1 MKKEVLICAGMAAGL
16 LAMTGCQSADVW
28 LAKTLSGYASLE
40 ERLQSEDYYIR
51 TYAEIEQV
59 CLACSPET
67 QKSAEEQLAIV
78 EALATQVSIDLVA
91 KNAID
96 DCTIPEAMRVAA
108 IKRVVAREVFEA
120 IYQQPNT
127 TPAIRAAVISSSKCP
142 KELVHKAALELPANE
157 PATKIALERL
167 LKEWKESVEELFLA
181 RTDPEFRKLL
191 VQTAGEA
198 VQALCSWEVAP
209 YWQEVASDTMLVRLL
224 REVTEAG
231 NEDAKKLGITFEP
244 SVKPEEILAKLI
256 SMRSDWPLNL
266 LLQEK
271 VKINSDPWSPES
283 KEWRLKELAE
293 AHAKVKQCETALEQR
308 QEELNKTLVNQRES
322 VREKIQNAEYDLR
335 KAEKALA
342 SKQRDVWKAYDERSF
357 VAPAEMKKLCG
368 AALTKEMCLD
378 GFPKL
383 AKECRVFDIDWT
395 HYALLGPWS
404 QNVKTYLKCATFDE
418 LYAEIYDTYE
428 SDTLKRMELARHF
441 QDAKTRA
448 AAQTKALKKE
458 LSFFI
463 ANMQSKALG
472 TGMFSSKMYVDN
484 SNIEEVCPRLVA
496 AADVEVLIKE
506 LSGWTVTAKEKGWS
520 DTIDEGRRNEA
531 CLKVAQLIWKHASE
545 KIAKE
550 APQRLSEVA
559 TAFCITNTKPR
570 SYKRPYL
577 NTYLN
582 DITNPDDLR
591 RVVKEMPES
600 LVEVLAVVKEPALRQ
615 ELQAQYD
622 AQCKAAI
629 ELAEANGAAL
639 QELMSK
645 KSLTPRQSVDFR
657 NIYGRKLLIFRNAKI
672 RNRNVRVKEKGLLRI
687 GFDALG
693 KEAGL
698 FTDRLAFYADMY
710 GESRKKASKLENGQ
724 LCTVMVWV
732 SYRRPNYTPPKVDP
746 TMALLAMS
754 NPLFEMEAESIYNS
768 QNDLEESFSELY
780 PEVFQGWSCIVQEG
794 EDPVAALQQLIKDNE
809 CDGMTFRSWT
819 EQKSSPIKTFAE
831 KVGFAYDE

>member
-16 LAMTGCQSADVW
+16 LAMTGCQSAAEW
-28 LAKTLSGYASLE
+28 TAKTVSGYATLE
-40 ERLQSEDYYIR
+40 ERLQSENEFVR
-51 TYAEIEQV
+51 QYAEVEQV
-59 CLACSPET
+59 RLACTPGT

-78 EALATQVSIDLVA
+78 EALATQGSIDLVA

-108 IKRVVAREVFEA
+108 IKRVVYVDVLEK
-120 IYQQPNT
+120 IYQQADA
-127 TPAIRAAVISSSKCP
+127 TPAVRAAVISSSESP

-209 YWQEVASDTMLVRLL
+209 YWQEVASDTMLVRIL

-256 SMRSDWPLNL
+256 SMRSDWPLKL

-271 VKINSDPWSPES
+271 VEINSDPWSPES

-322 VREKIQNAEYDLR
+322 VKKKIQNAEYDLR

-368 AALTKEMCLD
+368 AALTKEMCLA

-383 AKECRVFDIDWT
+383 AEEYEVLCINRPND
-395 HYALLGPWS
+395 ALLGPWS

-418 LYAEIYDTYE
+418 LYAEIYASYKG
-428 SDTLKRMELARHF
+428 DTLKRMELARYF
-441 QDAKTRA
+441 LDAKTRA
-448 AAQTKALKKE
+448 EAQTKALKEE
-458 LSFFI
+458 LSSFI
-463 ANMQSKALG
+463 KNIQSRYFNSFEMYADD
-472 TGMFSSKMYVDN
+472 SK
-484 SNIEEVCPRLVA
+484 IEEICSRLVA

-506 LSGWTVTAKEKGWS
+506 FSGWTVTAKDKGWS
-520 DTIDEGRRNEA
+520 DTIDEGRRNKA
-531 CLKVAQLIWKHASE
+531 CLKVAQQIWKHASK

-559 TAFCITNTKPR
+559 TAFCVTNTKPR
-570 SYKRPYL
+570 SYKYSYL
-577 NTYLN
+577 NIYLN

-591 RVVKEMPES
+591 RLVKEMPES
-600 LVEVLAVVKEPALRQ
+600 LVELLAVAKDPALRQ
-615 ELQAQYD
+615 ELQAQFD

-639 QELMSK
+639 QKLMSK
-645 KSLTPRQSVDFR
+645 KSLTPRQSIDFR
-657 NIYGRKLLIFRNAKI
+657 NVYGRKLLIFRNAKI
-672 RNRNVRVKEKGLLRI
+672 RNRNVRVKENGLLRI

-698 FTDRLAFYADMY
+698 FTNRLAFYADMY